1 MHKLLSCF
9 RFFKYNFLSSCHY
22 ERLIIRRDELTT
34 SGVAPEGRRSHS
46 AIKYRNG
53 IIIFGGGSKNSF
65 KHFND
70 LFLFNSDTYLWT
82 RLNPWGKRP
91 HARRRA
97 GTCLIGSKVSFLKV
111 FANYTYFPV

>member
-1 MHKLLSCF
+1 MASIAGLATSPASHNCCIQECYHRMLCREELST
-9 RFFKYNFLSSCHY
+9 
-22 ERLIIRRDELTT
+22 I
-34 SGVAPEGRRSHS
+34 GVAPEGRRSHS

-70 LFLFNSDTYLWT
+70 LFLFNTETYHWT

-91 HARRRA
+91 RARRRA
-97 GTCLIGSKVSFLKV
+97 GTCLIGSKVHNNKEII
-111 FANYTYFPV
+111 